1 MATKL
6 VKNSYVKDVLQKH
19 SRASQVGG
27 DALDRIDELFQEF
40 LIKVASAAAESL
52 KADERTKVAAEDIE
66 FGYQHVL
73 GQSEVPLEPVR
84 YIEALQAIPFEKLG
98 EVLRLL
104 VEWNNAEDAKWSG
117 ANKK

>member
-40 LIKVASAAAESL
+40 LIKVATAAAESL
-52 KADERTKVAAEDIE
+52 KNDERSKVAAEDIE

-84 YIEALQAIPFEKLG
+84 YIEALQRIPFEQLG

-104 VEWNNAEDAKWSG
+104 VEWNNAEDAKWTG
-117 ANKK
+117 GRK

>member
-40 LIKVASAAAESL
+40 LIKVATAAAESL
-52 KADERTKVAAEDIE
+52 KNDDRTKVAAEDIE

-84 YIEALQAIPFEKLG
+84 YIEALQRIPFEQLG

-104 VEWNNAEDAKWSG
+104 VEWNNAEDAKWTG
-117 ANKK
+117 GRK

>member
-19 SRASQVGG
+19 SGASQVGG

-40 LIKVASAAAESL
+40 LVKVASAAAESL
-52 KADERTKVAAEDIE
+52 KSDERTKVAAEDVE
-66 FGYQHVL
+66 FGYHQVL
-73 GQSEVPLEPVR
+73 GQSEIPPEPTR
-84 YIEALQAIPFEKLG
+84 FIEALQDIPFEQLG

-104 VEWNNAEDAKWSG
+104 VEWNNDEDAKWSG
-117 ANKK
+117 VKKK

>member
-19 SRASQVGG
+19 SGASQVGG

-40 LIKVASAAAESL
+40 LIKVATAAEQSL
-52 KADERTKVAAEDIE
+52 KNDERTKVAAEDIE

-84 YIEALQAIPFEKLG
+84 YIEALQDIPFEKLG

-104 VEWNNAEDAKWSG
+104 VEWNNAEDAKWTG
-117 ANKK
+117 GRK

>member
-19 SRASQVGG
+19 SGASQVGG

-40 LIKVASAAAESL
+40 LIKVATAAAESL
-52 KADERTKVAAEDIE
+52 KNDERTKVAAGDVE

-73 GQSEVPLEPVR
+73 GQSEVPLEPAR
-84 YIEALQAIPFEKLG
+84 YIEALQRIPFGQLG

-104 VEWNNAEDAKWSG
+104 VEWNNAEDAKWTG
-117 ANKK
+117 GRK